1 MKHIFSSFALLMT
14 LPLGALELPPEGVL
28 NPRIPIV
35 APAKGGAVGCFM
47 PLANI
52 DFIYSVSP
60 HLKEMRSGNADFFV
74 RDIPQRKMRR
84 IFVLSEKKSG
94 RRLALTIPDSASG
107 NRRFCLEGTETKTS
121 SLILPVGKWRKI
133 NLQWGNGRAYLSGG
147 RTGSFNSRR
156 FCAGYNSR
164 AFAVSG

>member
-14 LPLGALELPPEGVL
+14 LPLGALELHPEGVL

-60 HLKEMRSGNADFFV
+60 HLKEMRSGNADFLSG
-74 RDIPQRKMRR
+74 
-84 IFVLSEKKSG
+84 IFRSG
-94 RRLALTIPDSASG
+94 RCAEFL
-107 NRRFCLEGTETKTS
+107 S
-121 SLILPVGKWRKI
+121 SLKRNQDADSL
-133 NLQWGNGRAYLSGG
+133 
-147 RTGSFNSRR
+147 
-156 FCAGYNSR
+156 
-164 AFAVSG
+164 